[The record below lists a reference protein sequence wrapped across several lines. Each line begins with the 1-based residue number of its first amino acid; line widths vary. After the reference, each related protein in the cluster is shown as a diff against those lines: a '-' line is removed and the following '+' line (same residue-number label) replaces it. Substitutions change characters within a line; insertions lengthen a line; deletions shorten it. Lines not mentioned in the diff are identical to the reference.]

1 MGFLLKMEDKRAK
14 DREADRQEMKEQ
26 REKERQ
32 EDKEEIV
39 KVIDKCLGEK
49 VLEAIEPF
57 KEKTLAVEKAQCEM
71 KEQVKV
77 IMQEMSSLKEKLSG
91 GSEAGNSS
99 DSAVTMA
106 TIVSRGQP
114 TSDQQKETHL
124 AQEDLQEKWSIRS

>member
-1 MGFLLKMEDKRAK
+1 MGFLLKMEDKRAN

-77 IMQEMSSLKEKLSG
+77 IMQEMTSLKEKLSG
-91 GSEAGNSS
+91 
-99 DSAVTMA
+99 DVRLVTV
-106 TIVSRGQP
+106 TWQLLWLLLSPGDRQHLISRGGH
-114 TSDQQKETHL
+114 SL
-124 AQEDLQEKWSIRS
+124 AQEDLQVKWNIRS